1 MESMTLKRDDWKLL
15 LEKPPGPCVSLF
27 MPTHRSG
34 PEVQQDQVRLKNLLR
49 QAEGRLVAAGL
60 KPGEAAEVLK
70 PAENMVSDALAWTQ
84 RSDGLA
90 LFCAPGFFR
99 SFHLPLAFKER
110 VVVSGQRF
118 YLRPL
123 SPLLQGNGHFHVLA
137 LSLRQVRLLAATRDS
152 VRRVALEG
160 VPTSFEE
167 AVGTLQTDGPSRLGR
182 QSAVFHG
189 HGSSDQEKL
198 KEEILH
204 YFQQVARGLPER
216 LGDRQAPLVLAA
228 VEEHFPLFREANRHL
243 TVLDDVVAGN
253 PEHLSDRDLQERA
266 WKVAEPW
273 FLRERDEALT
283 RYVDLDGGARTSN
296 DVRELVAAAHQG
308 RVDALFL
315 ASEAEQWGSFDPATG
330 EVSLHPEG
338 DEDLIDAAAFYTLL
352 QGGKVYALDPEEV
365 PGGGAA
371 AAVFRY

>member
-1 MESMTLKRDDWKLL
+1 MESLTLKRDDWKLL
-15 LEKPPGPCVSLF
+15 LENRPGKCVSLF

-34 PEVQQDQVRLKNLLR
+34 PEAQQDPVRLKNLLR
-49 QAEGRLVAAGL
+49 QAESGLVAAGL

-70 PAENMVSDALAWTQ
+70 PAESMANALVWAR

-90 LFCAPGFFR
+90 IFCAPGFFR
-99 SFHLPLAFKER
+99 SFDLPLAFNER
-110 VVVSGQRF
+110 VVVGERF
-118 YLRPL
+118 YIRPL
-123 SPLLQGNGHFHVLA
+123 SPLHQANGHFHVLA

-152 VRRVALEG
+152 VQRVDLEG
-160 VPTSFEE
+160 VPASFED
-167 AVGTLQTDGPSRLGR
+167 AMGTLQTDGPSRLGR

-198 KEEILH
+198 KEEVLH
-204 YFQQVARGLPER
+204 YFQQVARGLPEH

-228 VEEHFPLFREANRHL
+228 VEEHFPLFREANRGL

-253 PEHLSDRDLQERA
+253 PEHLSDRELQERA
-266 WKVAEPW
+266 WKVAESW
-273 FLRERDEALT
+273 FLREKSDALE
-283 RYVDLDGGARTSN
+283 RYVDLEGSPRTSS
-296 DVRELVAAAHQG
+296 DVRELLPAAVQG

-315 ASEAEQWGSFDPATG
+315 APEPEQRGRFDPATG
-330 EVSLHPEG
+330 EVSMDPEG
-338 DEDLIDAAAFYTLL
+338 DEDLVDAAAFYTLL
-352 QGGKVYALDPEEV
+352 QGGKVYSLDSEEV